1 MRRQLFTI
9 SDATEDQHSGRG
21 ARIVLRIPN
30 QNDFN
35 VEEYIIYDPSQ
46 RTSIIRSS
54 LSRPSRSTTD
64 GSSRS
69 RSNQEETSNLMPP
82 SYESLSNSNN
92 TNTANAVDDISESPP
107 DYESAIN
114 IENSR
119 NQWGNNKCNKSQ
131 IIQLTITFYIKRTFL
146 RSAAHCFF
154 IVVRFFW
161 VNTWQHFFAEPVA
174 ECIYKI
180 KKYFCRYM
188 YRSSDVG
195 LYF

>member
-9 SDATEDQHSGRG
+9 SDATDDQHSGRG

-64 GSSRS
+64 GSSRT
-69 RSNQEETSNLMPP
+69 RSNQEESANLMPP

-92 TNTANAVDDISESPP
+92 TNTAIDVISESPP

-119 NQWGNNKCNKSQ
+119 NQWRNNKCNKSQ
-131 IIQLTITFYIKRTFL
+131 KN
-146 RSAAHCFF
+146 SADDNVLYKMNIFK
-154 IVVRFFW
+154 
-161 VNTWQHFFAEPVA
+161 
-174 ECIYKI
+174 ECCPLL
-180 KKYFCRYM
+180 F
-188 YRSSDVG
+188 V
-195 LYF
+195 